1 MNNRILLVEDERKLA
16 ASIQNGLCEAGFEA
30 AVASTG
36 QEGKDMFYAAD
47 YDCAV
52 IDINLPQING
62 YDLVRLIRSKNS
74 SVPIIIITALS
85 QTDHKLKGFDLG
97 ADNYLVKPFEFKE
110 LLARIRVG
118 LRRASQIRGE
128 AEERL
133 LEIADLR
140 MNLDSKE
147 VERAGRAIQLTAKE
161 FLLLEF
167 LLKNRNRVV
176 SREEIALNVWEIDF
190 DPQTN
195 VIDVYI
201 NYLRRKIDKEFSS
214 RLIHTVTG
222 MGYILKSKED

>member
-1 MNNRILLVEDERKLA
+1 
-16 ASIQNGLCEAGFEA
+16 
-30 AVASTG
+30 
-36 QEGKDMFYAAD
+36 
-47 YDCAV
+47 
-52 IDINLPQING
+52 
-62 YDLVRLIRSKNS
+62 
-74 SVPIIIITALS
+74 
-85 QTDHKLKGFDLG
+85 
-97 ADNYLVKPFEFKE
+97 
-110 LLARIRVG
+110 
-118 LRRASQIRGE
+118 
-128 AEERL
+128 
-133 LEIADLR
+133 

-222 MGYILKSKED
+222 MDYILKSKED